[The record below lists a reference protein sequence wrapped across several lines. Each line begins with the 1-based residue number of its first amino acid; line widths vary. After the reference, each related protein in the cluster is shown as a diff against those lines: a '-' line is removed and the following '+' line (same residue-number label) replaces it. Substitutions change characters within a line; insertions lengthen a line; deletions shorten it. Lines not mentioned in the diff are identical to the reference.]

1 MYVGKPSG
9 SVTTRDLRRIS
20 QARERC
26 GSGAGTYGYGLR
38 TLSQFRFREM
48 AEFADVALAFS
59 LLHNSSLNGQPIEVE
74 ANRH

>member
-1 MYVGKPSG
+1 
-9 SVTTRDLRRIS
+9 
-20 QARERC
+20 
-26 GSGAGTYGYGLR
+26 
-38 TLSQFRFREM
+38 M